1 MTHYYIDLAMFGA
14 QWYLTLCIVGTVVR
28 EFVQEQGQDAVIVIN
43 LNGRSQ

>member
-28 EFVQEQGQDAVIVIN
+28 EFVQEQGRDTVIV
-43 LNGRSQ
+43 LSLDSRA